1 MKSLY
6 LLVINAMFL
15 LPFSTLLA
23 QNTGTEPRGNTK
35 LEITIKENKD
45 ADVYIDGKKYD
56 QSIIDLLDK
65 EKIESISVLKD
76 EQALKRFNAPN
87 GVILI
92 KSTLNKE
99 GQVKIRADSS
109 NVYGAD
115 PLIIID
121 GKVMGQGQEAISK
134 LSPND
139 IESVKVLKGE
149 HALKSIYGSA
159 LKEAKKQNG
168 LSPAGVIIITTKEA
182 AKLEER
188 NNK

>member
-6 LLVINAMFL
+6 LLVISL
-15 LPFSTLLA
+15 LLVFSMARVLA
-23 QNTGTEPRGNTK
+23 QDTGEAKNEDPK
-35 LEITIKENKD
+35 LEITLKEYKD

-76 EQALKRFNAPN
+76 EHALNLYNAPN

-92 KSTLNKE
+92 KSKSADETK
-99 GQVKIRADSS
+99 VKIRTDD
-109 NVYGAD
+109 NKYEAD

-121 GKVMGQGQEAISK
+121 GKVMGQGQEALTT

-139 IESVKVLKGE
+139 IKSVSVLKGE
-149 HALKSIYGSA
+149 NALRSIYGSA
-159 LKEAKKQNG
+159 IKEAKKQNG
-168 LSPAGVIIITTKEA
+168 LYPEGAIIIKTKSSGE
-182 AKLEER
+182 
-188 NNK
+188 NNENQ